1 MSSGDTATVGGSGAE
16 QGFERHEVTSATSR
30 LSARIAALEAELEER
45 RHSESIHR
53 ALYEIAAL
61 SAADSPEDEHYVR
74 LHQIVGR
81 LMDARNFIIASYDA
95 DAGMIRQDYLV
106 DEDPNEVCETFPYGE
121 GISSLVI
128 RSRKPLLLDDPQF
141 QALVAAGE
149 IVSPKGSADFNSWM
163 GAPLIAQDR
172 VYGLII
178 VQSYSPD
185 VTYNLGDLE
194 LLNYVA
200 SHVATIVA
208 RWHANRAL
216 KLANDRLAA
225 SAETLRLLGDIGKDL
240 TGNLDA
246 LSICTSLETHFAE
259 LMPTDAFGVALLSP
273 SGDALDYIYYIEDGV
288 VDQTNSYP
296 LDHPTSLAVLTFRE
310 DRELTLFN
318 SSQMEAAPTAANIVE
333 SRPML
338 SAVFRPLIANG
349 RRIGVV
355 TVQSH
360 DENAYQERELEVF
373 RSATA
378 YAAIALSNADA
389 YASAENAR
397 AQAATALAER
407 NQAEAHLVHSEKM
420 AALGQLIAG
429 VAHEI
434 NTPIG
439 AIKSS
444 GRNISEALESALLGL
459 PLLLDELDSEH
470 RRRFSDLITRAS
482 QPRAVLSTRE
492 ERVIVRDVTARL
504 EALDVPQARHR
515 AGLLVQLQAHEDLD
529 GMLPLLRHD
538 AADRILD
545 TAYGIATITTNA
557 DNINT
562 AVDRVAKIIFALKSF
577 SRFGGL
583 QVWTESDL
591 KDGLE
596 TVLTIYQN
604 QIKHGTEL
612 VREYEDLPAVR
623 CLPDEIN
630 QVWTNLVHNAL
641 QAMDHKG
648 TLTVGLRREGERA
661 LVYVGDTGCGIAP
674 EHRERI
680 FDAFFTTKKAGEGT
694 GLGLDIVRKI
704 VEKHGGTISV
714 ESEVGRGSRFTV
726 SLPIAGAG

>member
-1 MSSGDTATVGGSGAE
+1 LPDQAV
-16 QGFERHEVTSATSR
+16 H
-30 LSARIAALEAELEER
+30 LSQRVASLEIELAER
-45 RHSESIHR
+45 RRAEELQR

-61 SAADSPEDEHYVR
+61 SAADSPQHEHYVR
-74 LHQIVGR
+74 LHEIVGR
-81 LMDARNFIIASYDA
+81 LMYARNFIIADYDA
-95 DAGMIRQDYLV
+95 EHGLIRQHYLV
-106 DEDPNEVCETFPYGE
+106 DEDPNEVPETFPFGM

-128 RSRKPLLLDDPQF
+128 RSRKPWLLDHPQF
-141 QALVAAGE
+141 EALVASGDINAPRGL
-149 IVSPKGSADFNSWM
+149 IDFNSWM

-178 VQSYSPD
+178 VQSYSTD
-185 VTYNLGDLE
+185 ITYTQADLD

-200 SHVATIVA
+200 SHVAAIVA
-208 RWHANRAL
+208 RWQSNIAL
-216 KLANDRLAA
+216 KQANDELAA

-240 TGNLDA
+240 TGSLDA
-246 LSICTSLETHFAE
+246 LAICKTMEKHFAA
-259 LMPTDAFGVALLSP
+259 LLPMDAFGVALLSP
-273 SGDALDYIYYIEDGV
+273 SGDSLDYIHYIEDGV
-288 VDQTNSYP
+288 VDSAISYR

-318 SSQMEAAPTAANIVE
+318 DSQLGNAPTATNIEE
-333 SRPML
+333 SAPIL

-360 DENAYQERELEVF
+360 LADAYHERDLEVF

-378 YAAIALSNADA
+378 YAAIALANADA
-389 YASAENAR
+389 YATAETAR
-397 AQAATALAER
+397 AQAAQALHDLH
-407 NQAEAHLVHSEKM
+407 QAEAHLVHSEKM

-444 GRNISEALESALLGL
+444 GRNISEALDSALLEL
-459 PLLLDELDSEH
+459 PGLLDELDTEH
-470 RRRFSDLITRAS
+470 RLHFSNLLRRAS
-482 QPRAVLSTRE
+482 QPKPVLSTRE
-492 ERVIVRDVTARL
+492 ERAIVREVTEKL
-504 EALDVPQARHR
+504 EALGLGQARHR
-515 AGLLVQLQAHEDLD
+515 AGLLVQLQSYTDVDA
-529 GMLPLLRHD
+529 MLPLLRHR
-538 AADRILD
+538 AVDRILD
-545 TAYGIATITTNA
+545 TAHGIATITTNA

-577 SRFGGL
+577 SRFGGV

-591 KDGLE
+591 REGLE

-604 QIKHGTEL
+604 QIKHGIEL
-612 VREYEDLPAVR
+612 VRNFEDLPPVR

-641 QAMDHKG
+641 QAMDHSG
-648 TLTVGLRREGERA
+648 NLTLGLRRDGDNA
-661 LVYVGDTGCGIAP
+661 LVSVTDTGCGMTP
-674 EHRERI
+674 EVRARI
-680 FDAFFTTKKAGEGT
+680 FDAFFTTKPAGEGT

-704 VEKHGGTISV
+704 IEKHGGKIDVT
-714 ESEVGRGSRFTV
+714 SEVGRGSTFTV
-726 SLPIAGAG
+726 SLPIAGVE

>member
-1 MSSGDTATVGGSGAE
+1 LLDETA
-16 QGFERHEVTSATSR
+16 Q
-30 LSARIAALEAELEER
+30 LSERIASLETELAER
-45 RHSESIHR
+45 RRAEELQR

-61 SAADSPEDEHYVR
+61 SAADSPQHEHYVE
-74 LHQIVGR
+74 LHEIVGR
-81 LMDARNFIIASYDA
+81 LMHAKNFIIASYDA
-95 DAGMIRQDYLV
+95 EQGMIRQQYLA
-106 DEDPNEVCETFPYGE
+106 DEDPNEVMETFPFGE

-128 RSRKPLLLDDPQF
+128 RTRLPWLMDHALFES
-141 QALVAAGE
+141 LVAAGE
-149 IVSPKGSADFNSWM
+149 IRAPRGTVDFNSWM

-178 VQSYSPD
+178 VQSYSAD
-185 VTYNLGDLE
+185 VTYTQADLD

-200 SHVATIVA
+200 SHVAAIVA
-208 RWHANRAL
+208 RWQSNIAL
-216 KLANDRLAA
+216 KQANDELAA
-225 SAETLRLLGDIGKDL
+225 SAETLKLLGDIGKDL
-240 TGNLDA
+240 TGSLDA
-246 LSICTSLETHFAE
+246 LAICRTMEKHIAAL
-259 LMPTDAFGVALLSP
+259 LPMDAFGVALLSP
-273 SGDALDYIYYIEDGV
+273 AGNSLDYVYYIEDGV
-288 VDQTNSYP
+288 VDNANSYP

-318 SSQMEAAPTAANIVE
+318 ESQLDNAPTASNIEE
-333 SRPML
+333 SAPIL

-360 DENAYQERELEVF
+360 APDAYHERELEVF

-378 YAAIALSNADA
+378 YAAIALANAEA
-389 YASAENAR
+389 FATAETAR
-397 AQAATALAER
+397 AQAAQALEDQHA
-407 NQAEAHLVHSEKM
+407 AEAHLVHSEKM

-444 GRNISEALESALLGL
+444 GRNISEALDSALVAL
-459 PLLLDELDSEH
+459 PLLLDELDSAH
-470 RRRFSDLITRAS
+470 RLQFSALIKRATQS
-482 QPRAVLSTRE
+482 KALLTTRE
-492 ERVIVRDVTARL
+492 ERTIVRAVTEQL
-504 EALDVPQARHR
+504 EAMGLDQARHR
-515 AGLLVQLQAHEDLD
+515 AGLLVQLQAHTNLESI
-529 GMLPLLRHD
+529 LPLLRHP
-538 AADRILD
+538 AVDRILD
-545 TAYGIATITTNA
+545 TAHGIATITTNS

-577 SRFGGL
+577 SRFGGV

-591 KDGLE
+591 REGLE

-604 QIKHGTEL
+604 QIKHGIEL
-612 VREYEDLPAVR
+612 VRNFEELPPVR

-648 TLTVGLRREGERA
+648 NLTLGLRRDGDNA
-661 LVYVGDTGCGIAP
+661 LVSVTDTGCGMTP
-674 EHRERI
+674 EVRERI
-680 FDAFFTTKKAGEGT
+680 FDAFFTTKPAGEGT

-704 VEKHGGTISV
+704 VEKHGGKIFV
-714 ESEVGRGSRFTV
+714 ESEVGRGSTFTV
-726 SLPIAGAG
+726 SLPIAGVE